1 MRTITICHQGR
12 VVAHAGR
19 RRVRFAAHIQTLPDG
34 QPRKRWVC
42 FMALYAREILTG
54 ALPGPYSHAEAERF
68 AAACLIP
75 DEILEI
81 LERAELDV
89 DRERGR
95 ARAARRR
102 RTRTPPPASR
112 PLTAAA

>member
-1 MRTITICHQGR
+1 MPTITICHQGR

-19 RRVRFAAHIQTLPDG
+19 RRVRFAAHIHTLPDG
-34 QPRKRWVC
+34 HPRKRWVS

-75 DEILEI
+75 DEILE
-81 LERAELDV
+81 RAELDV
-89 DRERGR
+89 DRAAAALGLPADAVRD
-95 ARAARRR
+95 ARRR
-102 RTRTPPPASR
+102 PAGR
-112 PLTAAA
+112 